1 MTWMTWLFQRKVAW
15 FSHSGQVFLDHGV
28 HPIYDKN
35 DKEATS
41 SLKVSVISRLPCS
54 KKDGKRFNKR
64 ALLDKGCWVG
74 LTTWFEWMRQCR
86 FQESAVGVFLF
97 AKNLQSLELQLDGFR
112 KVAFRLDRKHCFF
125 FPSWFARWIH
135 WFWAWGMSVGPVSRC
150 WCRMLWM
157 LTTPESCCNI
167 SCGTVGKA
175 ESSFMLLF
183 FNHWS
188 DLPHHLCEVF
198 QKSDPF
204 VMLIQ
209 QATPIAVSPLHMC
222 HGLNS
227 CSFLLVGDF
236 WVNLDSCYILLIQEI
251 LLGIYIYI

>member
-125 FPSWFARWIH
+125 FQA
-135 WFWAWGMSVGPVSRC
+135 
-150 WCRMLWM
+150 
-157 LTTPESCCNI
+157 
-167 SCGTVGKA
+167 
-175 ESSFMLLF
+175 
-183 FNHWS
+183 
-188 DLPHHLCEVF
+188 DLPGESTDFGLEAWVLGLCLDAGAGCSGCWLLQKVAAIFHAGLWGRQKVLSCFCFLIIEVTSPTTYVKFFKRAIPLLCWFNKQPPLPYHHYICAMVWIPVL
-198 QKSDPF
+198 
-204 VMLIQ
+204 
-209 QATPIAVSPLHMC
+209 
-222 HGLNS
+222 
-227 CSFLLVGDF
+227 SF
-236 WVNLDSCYILLIQEI
+236 W
-251 LLGIYIYI
+251 